1 MWSRLARGDQTPARL
16 PKHVTG
22 AALAAR
28 AGVAVAVAVAV
39 AASSATKRAAVN
51 TRATSTG

>member
-28 AGVAVAVAVAV
+28 AGVAVAVAVA
-39 AASSATKRAAVN
+39 ASSATKRAAVN

>member
-28 AGVAVAVAVAV
+28 AGVAVAVA
-39 AASSATKRAAVN
+39 ASSATKRAAVN